1 MAQAKADER
10 RQLFRLIGMANG
22 YDNEADRKLVK
33 TNWNIS
39 RWPSCHHP
47 KNPSKLHAEAFQMQ
61 LQSVSLSVE
70 REKSSDCTWHIDCV
84 APWLNSS
91 SCGYFTSLFAAVF
104 HFLCDAN
111 KIAEIEIER
120 SFR

>member
-1 MAQAKADER
+1 MGQADER

-22 YDNEADRKLVK
+22 YDNEADRKLVVRRIETSADGWVVTTQK
-33 TNWNIS
+33 S
-39 RWPSCHHP
+39 
-47 KNPSKLHAEAFQMQ
+47 PSKLHAEAFQMQ
-61 LQSVSLSVE
+61 LQSASLSVE

-104 HFLCDAN
+104 HFLWSEY